1 MESIGGW
8 ATKTIEMYPQLK
20 LDNQLCFRFYT
31 VSRLITQ
38 AYQPLLKGLGLTYP
52 QYLVMLVLWE
62 KDQQPVNDI
71 AKRLMLNTNTIT
83 PLLKRMETE
92 GIVKREKGTED
103 ARQVIVS
110 LTAKGKA
117 MEEQAQCIPNELMN
131 SFTCNKILVES
142 GESLAALFDEMIAS
156 LSEE

>member
-1 MESIGGW
+1 
-8 ATKTIEMYPQLK
+8 MYPQLK

-62 KDQQPVNDI
+62 KDHQPVNDI

-83 PLLKRMETE
+83 PLLKRMETL
-92 GIVKREKGTED
+92 GIVRRKKGQTD

-110 LTAKGKA
+110 LTEKGKR
-117 MEEQAQCIPNELMN
+117 MEEQAVCIPAELTN
-131 SFTCNKILVES
+131 SFACSELTPES
-142 GESLAALFDEMIAS
+142 GQDVVRWLDVMIKT
-156 LSEE
+156 LSDNEKAVE

>member
-1 MESIGGW
+1 
-8 ATKTIEMYPQLK
+8 MYPQLK

-38 AYQPLLKGLGLTYP
+38 VYQPLLKSLGLTYP

-62 KDQQPVNDI
+62 KDKQPVNDI

-83 PLLKRMETE
+83 PLLKRLEAE
-92 GIVKREKGTED
+92 GIVKRKKGSED

-110 LTAKGKA
+110 LTAKGMA
-117 MEEQAQCIPNELMN
+117 MEAQAVNIPSELSK
-131 SFTCNKILVES
+131 SFTCNDITTGS
-142 GESLAALFDEMIAS
+142 GTEIAS
-156 LSEE
+156 LLDLMIGTLNENHPHAKGDN